1 MTKVLI
7 ALAIVPLFATASIAE
22 TSDRAAFAPI
32 GTKAKVQTAA
42 DKRDRVNAG
51 DTISKSQAPI
61 RVADVDAD
69 NDGQVSFAELL
80 QHRSS
85 SDF

>member
-1 MTKVLI
+1 MKTVLL
-7 ALAIVPLFATASIAE
+7 ALATVPLFATASLAE

-32 GTKAKVQTAA
+32 GTNAEVQTAA
-42 DKRDRVNAG
+42 VKRDRVNAG
-51 DTISKSQAPI
+51 EAISKPQAPI
-61 RVADVDAD
+61 RVTDVDAD

-85 SDF
+85 SGF